1 MIVVVGSS
9 HDSVATDLV
18 ALWPQAALCS
28 AEDLV
33 SPGWVWR
40 HAQPAS
46 RTWIVDKKQIADDQ
60 VTGVFVRRASVYTE
74 ELMTTHP
81 DDRAYLA
88 SEIHAFLVFVLAATS
103 ARVVNPIDEGAFG
116 EAALRP
122 HRWTQLALQLGIPLR
137 PLRVTSE
144 GRRPIRYR
152 TFTVEVVGDEVFGDA
167 PARLRESARCLAQ
180 ALEIG
185 WGVFVFDSRKRLVTV
200 TTTRRPSDAAAL
212 ALGRLLEAKRT

>member
-28 AEDLV
+28 SEDLV

-40 HAQPAS
+40 QPGS
-46 RTWIVDKKQIADDQ
+46 KTWIVDSKQIFDDQ
-60 VTGVFVRRASVYTE
+60 VTGVFVRRASVYAE

-88 SEIHAFLVFVLAATS
+88 SEIHAFLVFVLASTS
-103 ARVVNPIDEGAFG
+103 ARVINPVNEAAFG

-122 HRWTQLALQLGIPLR
+122 HRWNQLASQRGIAVR

-144 GRRPIRYR
+144 SQQPIRYR
-152 TFTVEVVGDEVFGDA
+152 TFTVETVGDEVFGDA
-167 PARLRESARCLAQ
+167 PASVRDKARSLAQ
-180 ALEIG
+180 ALELG

-200 TTTRRPSDAAAL
+200 STARRPSDAAAA
-212 ALGRLLEAKRT
+212 ALGRLLEAKGP

>member
-1 MIVVVGSS
+1 MILVVGSS

-40 HAQPAS
+40 QPAAK
-46 RTWIVDKKQIADDQ
+46 TWIVDRKQISDDH
-60 VTGVFVRRASVYTE
+60 VTGVFVRRASVYAE
-74 ELMTTHP
+74 ELMSTHP

-88 SEIHAFLVFVLAATS
+88 SEIHAFLVFVLASTS
-103 ARVVNPIDEGAFG
+103 ARVVNPINEGAFG

-122 HRWTQLALQLGIPLR
+122 YRWTQLALQLGISLR

-144 GRRPIRYR
+144 SRRPIRYR

-167 PARLRESARCLAQ
+167 PASVRDSARCLAH

-200 TTTRRPSDAAAL
+200 TTARRPSDTAAA
-212 ALGRLLEAKRT
+212 ALGRLLEAKCT

>member
-9 HDSVATDLV
+9 HDSVATALV

-40 HAQPAS
+40 QPAAK
-46 RTWIVDKKQIADDQ
+46 RWILDRKQISDDH
-60 VTGVFVRRASVYTE
+60 VTGVFVRRASVYAD
-74 ELMTTHP
+74 ELMSTHP

-88 SEIHAFLVFVLAATS
+88 SEIHAFLVFVLAVTS
-103 ARVVNPIDEGAFG
+103 ARVVNPINEGAFG

-122 HRWTQLALQLGIPLR
+122 HRWTQLASQFGIPLR
-137 PLRVTSE
+137 PLRVTSDP
-144 GRRPIRYR
+144 RRSLRYR
-152 TFTVEVVGDEVFGDA
+152 TFTVEVVGDETFGDA
-167 PARLRESARCLAQ
+167 PASLRNSARRLAH

-200 TTTRRPSDAAAL
+200 STARRPSDVAAT
-212 ALGRLLEAKRT
+212 ALGHFLEATRT

>member
-40 HAQPAS
+40 QGHPAS
-46 RTWIVDKKQIADDQ
+46 RTWIVDKKKISDDQ
-60 VTGVFVRRASVYTE
+60 VTGVFVRRASVYAE

-88 SEIHAFLVFVLAATS
+88 SEIHAFLVFVLAGTS
-103 ARVVNPIDEGAFG
+103 ARVVNPINEGAFG

-122 HRWTQLALQLGIPLR
+122 HRWIQLASQLGIPLR

-144 GRRPIRYR
+144 SRRAIRYR
-152 TFTVEVVGDEVFGDA
+152 TFNVEVVGDEVFGDA
-167 PARLRESARCLAQ
+167 PARLHESARCLAQ
-180 ALEIG
+180 ALEID
-185 WGVFVFDSRKRLVTV
+185 WGVFVFDGRKRLVTV
-200 TTTRRPSDAAAL
+200 TTARRPSDAAAV
-212 ALGRLLEAKRT
+212 ALGRLLEARRT

>member
-18 ALWPQAALCS
+18 ASWPQAALCS

-40 HAQPAS
+40 HGQPAS
-46 RTWIVDKKQIADDQ
+46 RTWIVDKKEVSDDR
-60 VTGVFVRRASVYTE
+60 VTGVFVRRASVYAE

-88 SEIHAFLVFVLAATS
+88 SEIHAFLVFVLASTS
-103 ARVVNPIDEGAFG
+103 ARVVNPINEGAFG

-122 HRWTQLALQLGIPLR
+122 HRWIHLASQLGISIR
-137 PLRVTSE
+137 PLRVSSE
-144 GRRPIRYR
+144 PRRPVRYR

-167 PARLRESARCLAQ
+167 PANLHESARRLAE

-185 WGVFVFDSRKRLVTV
+185 WGVFVFDTRKRLVTV
-200 TTTRRPSDAAAL
+200 TTARRPSEVAAAAL
-212 ALGRLLEAKRT
+212 SRSLEAKRT

>member
-9 HDSVATDLV
+9 HDSVATGLV
-18 ALWPQAALCS
+18 ASWPQAALCS

-40 HAQPAS
+40 QPGAK
-46 RTWIVDKKQIADDQ
+46 TWIVDGQPISDDQ
-60 VTGVFVRRASVYTE
+60 VTGVFVRRASVYAE

-88 SEIHAFLVFVLAATS
+88 SEIHSFLVFVLASTA

-122 HRWTQLALQLGIPLR
+122 HRWTQLASQLGIPLR

-144 GRRPIRYR
+144 SREPTRYR
-152 TFTVEVVGDEVFGDA
+152 TSIVEVVGAEVFSDA
-167 PARLRESARCLAQ
+167 PASPGNKARSLAQ
-180 ALEIG
+180 ALAIG

-200 TTTRRPSDAAAL
+200 NTSRPPSDAAAA
-212 ALGRLLEAKRT
+212 ALGRLLETRPA

>member
-40 HAQPAS
+40 QPVS
-46 RTWIVDKKQIADDQ
+46 KTWIVDRKHISDDQ
-60 VTGVFVRRASVYTE
+60 VTGVFVRRASVYAE
-74 ELMTTHP
+74 ELLTTHP

-88 SEIHAFLVFVLAATS
+88 SEIHAFLVFVLASTS
-103 ARVVNPIDEGAFG
+103 ARVFNPINEGAFG

-122 HRWTQLALQLGIPLR
+122 HHWTQLALQLGIPLR
-137 PLRVTSE
+137 PL
-144 GRRPIRYR
+144 
-152 TFTVEVVGDEVFGDA
+152 
-167 PARLRESARCLAQ
+167 
-180 ALEIG
+180 
-185 WGVFVFDSRKRLVTV
+185 
-200 TTTRRPSDAAAL
+200 
-212 ALGRLLEAKRT
+212 